1 MALSSINPATGKKIA
16 DYSEINREEALL
28 RCQRSHEIFLKWR
41 DSSFK
46 DRVQC
51 FKKLEQKL
59 LSDIDYLSI
68 LMTSEMGK
76 PIRQSRAEIEKCA
89 TLCAYY
95 AENGEKFLRPTPI
108 DVGAH
113 KSYFVYESLG
123 IILAIMPWN
132 YPFWQVFRAAVP
144 ALMAGNGMLLKHA
157 PSVSG
162 CSLAIEKLFQTGGF
176 PQGLFQSLLIGDNE
190 TTLSLLES
198 PLIQGVTLTGSVRA
212 GRSVASKAGACLK
225 KCVLELGG
233 SDPYVILE
241 DANCEEA
248 ATLICDGR
256 FSNAGQ
262 SCISPKRIIIADAC
276 YEKFEKAFI
285 ERMQQV
291 IVGDPLDES
300 VTIGPLARFDLRD
313 ILHDQVMRSVKLGAN
328 CVIGGTIPKKEG
340 AFYSPTLLTNVL
352 KGMPAYDEE
361 LFGPVAVL
369 IRAKNEEDA
378 IRIANDTS
386 FGLGA
391 AVFTTNREKG
401 EHIALK
407 QLNAGNSFVNSIV
420 KSDPRLPFGGIKQS
434 GFGRELSSVGIT
446 EFTNCKTILIS

>member
-28 RCQRSHEIFLKWR
+28 KCQRSYRAFENWCDTSYEYR
-41 DSSFK
+41 A
-46 DRVQC
+46 QC
-51 FKKLEQKL
+51 FKVMEQRL
-59 LSDIDYLSI
+59 LADIDSLSI

-76 PIRQSRAEIEKCA
+76 PIRQARGEIEKCA
-89 TLCAYY
+89 TLCAFY
-95 AENGEKFLRPTPI
+95 AENGEKFLQPIPI
-108 DVGAH
+108 DVGVH
-113 KSYFVYESLG
+113 KSYFAYEPLG
-123 IILAIMPWN
+123 VILAIMPWN

-144 ALMAGNGMLLKHA
+144 ALMAGNGMVLKHA
-157 PSVSG
+157 PSVTG
-162 CSLAIEKLFQTGGF
+162 CSLGIEKLFQVAGF
-176 PQGLFQSLLIGDNE
+176 PDGLFQSLLIGNNE

-198 PLIQGVTLTGSVRA
+198 SVIQGVTLTGSVRA
-212 GRSVASKAGACLK
+212 GKSVASKAGACLK

-241 DANCEEA
+241 DANWEEA

-262 SCISPKRIIIADAC
+262 SCISPKRIIVVDSM

-285 ERMQQV
+285 ERMKQV
-291 IVGDPLDES
+291 TVGDPLDES
-300 VTIGPLARFDLRD
+300 VTIGPLARIDLRD
-313 ILHDQVMRSVKLGAN
+313 TLHDQVMRSVKLGAE
-328 CVIGGTIPKKEG
+328 CVMGGSIPKKEG
-340 AFYSPTLLTNVL
+340 AFYAPTLLTNVS
-352 KGMPAYDEE
+352 KGMPAYEEE

-391 AVFTTNREKG
+391 AVFTMNKEKG
-401 EHIALK
+401 EYIALK
-407 QLNAGNSFVNSIV
+407 KLNAGNSFVNSIV

-434 GFGRELSSVGIT
+434 GIGRELSSVGIT